1 MIKTKLIIIQKKNIV
16 EQIKNFNTQIRNCIK
31 SNFGFLNKIINVEI
45 KKKPIY

>member
-16 EQIKNFNTQIRNCIK
+16 IKNFNTQIRNCIK

-45 KKKPIY
+45 KKNLLN